1 MKFWMLLLI
10 PVIAFS
16 IGCGKPIMMGTPIDK
31 AKLDQLVP
39 GKTPEAKVTELFGQ
53 PFKKEMVSGD
63 MTKYTYGYYEETPR
77 IFRKN
82 VQSKQILDVY
92 TQGGT
97 VLKYDLRKEG
107 IGDK

>member
-10 PVIAFS
+10 PVIALS
-16 IGCGKPIMMGTPIDK
+16 IGCAPTIMGTPIDK
-31 AKLDQLVP
+31 AKLEQLVP
-39 GKTPEAKVTELFGQ
+39 GTTPEAKVTDLFGQ

-63 MTKYTYGYYEETPR
+63 MTKYTYTYYEERPR

-82 VQSKQILDVY
+82 VQIKQILDVY

-107 IGDK
+107 VADK

>member
-16 IGCGKPIMMGTPIDK
+16 IGCAPIIMGTPIDK
-31 AKLDQLVP
+31 AKLEQLVP

-63 MTKYTYGYYEETPR
+63 MTKYTYTYYEENPR

-82 VQSKQILDVY
+82 VQTKQLLDVY